1 MQFHSR
7 LSIPGALKLRNHRSN
22 KEVFDMLQE
31 TEFLNGI
38 LLEDNPFADEV
49 PASCQAFDLHGNEV
63 SLDETE

>member
-1 MQFHSR
+1 
-7 LSIPGALKLRNHRSN
+7 
-22 KEVFDMLQE
+22 MLQE